1 MLLLDIAQ
9 NAVYGLVSGGI
20 LLLAAIGF
28 SMVYRVEGFLN
39 ISHAELLTVGAYIAL
54 LFNVFFHF
62 NLVLASILAI
72 VITAFIGLL
81 IAKKLFSPVRKFGPL
96 ILLITS
102 VGVAFA
108 MHGILEFVAGPN
120 IRTYNVKIP
129 MAIKIGGYP
138 FVSSNEIIIIVIAIF
153 SALLLHLILTRTK
166 LGTAF
171 RAMASNFDLARI
183 RGIDTNRMST
193 YVWLYASGM
202 AALAGILL
210 GLVTRINTDL
220 GWNQILIIMSATILG
235 GLGKIYGVMV
245 GAFVIGLAM
254 DLGIL
259 VLPSSYRPAIALGII
274 VIILLIKPSGIFGGE
289 Y

>member
-1 MLLLDIAQ
+1 LLIDIAQ
-9 NAVYGLVSGGI
+9 NAVYGIVSGGI
-20 LLLAAIGF
+20 LLLASIGF
-28 SMVYRVEGFLN
+28 SMVYRIEGFLN
-39 ISHAELLTVGAYIAL
+39 ISHAELLTVGAYIAV
-54 LFNVFFHF
+54 LFNVFLHF

-72 VITAFIGLL
+72 IITAFIGLL
-81 IAKKLFSPVRKFGPL
+81 IAKKLFSPMRKFGPL

-108 MHGILEFVAGPN
+108 MHGIIEFVAGPN

-138 FVSSNEIIIIVIAIF
+138 FVSSNEIIIIVIAIS
-153 SALLLHLILTRTK
+153 SALFLHLVLTRTK

-171 RAMASNFDLARI
+171 RAMASNFDLARVK
-183 RGIDTNRMST
+183 GVDTDRMST

-202 AALAGILL
+202 AALAGVLL
-210 GLVTRINTDL
+210 GLVTRVDTDL
-220 GWNQILIIMSATILG
+220 GWDQILIIMSATILG

-245 GAFVIGLAM
+245 GALVIGLAM

-274 VIILLIKPSGIFGGE
+274 IVILLVKPSGIFGGE
-289 Y
+289 W

>member
-1 MLLLDIAQ
+1 MLIDIAQ
-9 NAVYGLVSGGI
+9 NAVYGIVSGGI
-20 LLLAAIGF
+20 LLLASIGF
-28 SMVYRVEGFLN
+28 SMVYRIEGFLN
-39 ISHAELLTVGAYIAL
+39 ISHAELLTVGAYIAV
-54 LFNVFFHF
+54 LFNVFLHL

-72 VITAFIGLL
+72 IITALIGLL
-81 IAKKLFSPVRKFGPL
+81 IAKKLFSPMRQFGPL

-108 MHGILEFVAGPN
+108 MHGITEFVAGPN

-138 FVSSNEIIIIVIAIF
+138 FVSSNEIIIIVIAIC
-153 SALLLHLILTRTK
+153 SALFLHLILTRTK

-171 RAMASNFDLARI
+171 RAMASNFDLARVK
-183 RGIDTNRMST
+183 GIDTDRMST

-202 AALAGILL
+202 AALAGVLL
-210 GLVTRINTDL
+210 GLVTRVDTDL
-220 GWNQILIIMSATILG
+220 GWDQILIIMSATILG
-235 GLGKIYGVMV
+235 GLGKIYGVMI
-245 GAFVIGLAM
+245 GALVIGLAM

-274 VIILLIKPSGIFGGE
+274 IVILLVKPSGIFGGE